1 MKLIVGLGNPGSQY
15 AGHRHNIGFMAVDRI
30 AERHQLSPWRKRF
43 QGLTSDG
50 DIGGVKV
57 LLLKPETY
65 MNESGRAVGEAMRF
79 LKIDPADVIIL
90 HDELDLEPGRLK
102 HKIGGGNAG
111 HNGLRSIS
119 AHIGNEYPRLRLGIG
134 HPGHKDL
141 VSGYVLHDFAKADR
155 DWIAPLLDAI
165 ADALPT
171 LLVGKPEMFVSD
183 VARGTGQSQATLA
196 PLVGGQSREKPTRP
210 SDSAQPS
217 TPRHPSGDRA
227 SKRDT
232 ALAENLKKFLA
243 RKTGG
248 TDPLD

>member
-1 MKLIVGLGNPGSQY
+1 MKLIVGLGNPGAQY
-15 AGHRHNIGFMAVDRI
+15 SGHRHNIGFMALDRI
-30 AERHQLSPWRKRF
+30 AERHRLSPWRKRF
-43 QGLTSDG
+43 QALTSEG
-50 DIGGVKV
+50 DIGGAKV

-79 LKIDPADVIIL
+79 LKIDPADVIVL

-119 AHIGNEYPRLRLGIG
+119 AHIGNDYPRLRLGIG

-155 DWIAPLLDAI
+155 DWLAPLLDAI
-165 ADALPT
+165 ADTLPAL
-171 LLVGKPEMFVSD
+171 LAGKPALFVSD
-183 VARGTGQSQATLA
+183 VARGTGQSQATAA
-196 PLVGGQSREKPTRP
+196 PLVGAQARDKPVRP
-210 SDSAQPS
+210 SSGSQPA
-217 TPRHPSGDRA
+217 PRHPSGDRA
-227 SKRDT
+227 NKRDT

-243 RKTGG
+243 RKTSGSNP
-248 TDPLD
+248 TD